1 MYFHSLFNRGVWAED
16 PFFVY
21 KPKAGETVYHE
32 TVTFGMDE
40 KAKSAIPHS
49 VQPKEKDKQFYV
61 IVDGNH
67 RYVVWKEL

>member
-1 MYFHSLFNRGVWAED
+1 
-16 PFFVY
+16 VY

-32 TVTFGMDE
+32 TLTFGMDE